1 MLIDILTTVAEIAG
15 AFLIVTG
22 IAISVGMGLAL
33 IAAGCFFILGSY
45 LVAR

>member
-1 MLIDILTTVAEIAG
+1 MLEVLTTVAEIAG
-15 AFLIVTG
+15 AFLIITG
-22 IAISVGMGLAL
+22 VAISFGFGLAL

>member
-1 MLIDILTTVAEIAG
+1 MLEVLTTVAEIAG
-15 AFLIVTG
+15 ALLIVTG

-45 LVAR
+45 LAA